1 MLSAEAVMLALLA
14 LATAA
19 FPSRHIWRQWRRRR
33 AGEDVP
39 WASWLTVAILAGYCW
54 IDFADQTYWA
64 HARYHGMPATLVY
77 GWAALA
83 LKAAAA
89 AVFVAIIW
97 LYSTP
102 ERRATNAIA
111 YPLGC
116 VLAGLVIDGFL

>member
-14 LATAA
+14 LVASA
-19 FPSRHIWRQWRRRR
+19 FPTRHIWRQWRRRR
-33 AGEDVP
+33 AGENVP
-39 WASWLTVAILAGYCW
+39 WAARLTVAILAGYCW
-54 IDFADQTYWA
+54 IYFVNQAYWA
-64 HARYHGMPATLVY
+64 YARYHGMPAVLVY
-77 GWAALA
+77 GWAALV

-102 ERRATNAIA
+102 KRRAANALT

-116 VLAGLVIDGFL
+116 VLAGLLLMAAL

>member
-1 MLSAEAVMLALLA
+1 MLSVEAVMLALLA
-14 LATAA
+14 LAAA
-19 FPSRHIWRQWRRRR
+19 VFPSRHIWRQRQRMR

-39 WASWLTVAILAGYCW
+39 WAAALTVVILAGYCW
-54 IDFADQTYWA
+54 VDFADQTYWA
-64 HARYHGMPATLVY
+64 YARYHGMPAALVY

-89 AVFVAIIW
+89 LVFVAIIW

-102 ERRATNAIA
+102 ERRANNAIA

-116 VLAGLVIDGFL
+116 VLVGLVIEGFL